1 MSSGICKN
9 EEEEKKGK
17 KSNTISFMIY
27 VGIIIL
33 GLLLLIVIIYFIYSL
48 FSNSNSNSTST
59 STSSLITPTFK
70 TEDLNSFKQI
80 PNITSA
86 SIPPP
91 LPKISI
97 DNVSTNKKP
106 FLSSLMNTTTEKT
119 DKAINSLVNPLY
131 NRKIP
136 INTGGFRCINTRRF

>member
-48 FSNSNSNSTST
+48 FSNSNSNST